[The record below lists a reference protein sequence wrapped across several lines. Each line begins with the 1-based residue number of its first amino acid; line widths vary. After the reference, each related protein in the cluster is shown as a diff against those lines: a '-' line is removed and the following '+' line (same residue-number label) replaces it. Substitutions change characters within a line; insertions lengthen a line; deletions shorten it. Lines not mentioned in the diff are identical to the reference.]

1 MNTLPFLSR
10 QISPHG
16 DAVYFVIFGYPD
28 TGACRAAARVSVNI
42 RAHSTALAR
51 TRVVRLL

>member
-16 DAVYFVIFGYPD
+16 DSVYFVNFGYLD
-28 TGACRAAARVSVNI
+28 TGSCPANARVSVNI

>member
-1 MNTLPFLSR
+1 MNTLPFAPSK
-10 QISPHG
+10 ISPHG
-16 DAVYFVIFGYPD
+16 DSVYFVIFGYPD
-28 TGACRAAARVSVNI
+28 TGACPAAARVSVNI